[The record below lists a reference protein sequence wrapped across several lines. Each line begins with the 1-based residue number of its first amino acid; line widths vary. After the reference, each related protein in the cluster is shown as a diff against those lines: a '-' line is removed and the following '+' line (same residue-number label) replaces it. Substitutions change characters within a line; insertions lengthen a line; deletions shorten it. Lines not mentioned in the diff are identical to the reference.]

1 MSKAAPDYVMR
12 DDERYPTPVEE
23 HPGLHPYIAPFAPT
37 TPATDDTVSPIIISP
52 VSRNLNRNQSNVQ
65 KFEVEGSQKTPTSSR
80 KCCGL
85 RRQTFFFITA
95 GMALLVISGIVV
107 GVVVALK
114 LKNDSETTRLPAL
127 TSSGLFID
135 TNNTIWNSQI
145 AYVNTTSGK
154 VAFRLNSGSDTFTAP
169 QTMNLTIIP
178 ATDAPMSLVS
188 ILGTDN
194 NIYLNLFYIYDTQII
209 LANVS
214 CAASICTTIFNG
226 AISSDLSFPLY
237 ESSGLAA
244 LYLGAGKGFRIFYH
258 NSDRYLTQLSSLG
271 DGWDHG
277 ATISGKAVSGSS
289 ISATEVGETGMITV
303 FYVEDMSKELY
314 YIQYNATWHGGTSYS
329 PLLPPLLL
337 N

>member
-1 MSKAAPDYVMR
+1 MSKAAPEYVMR

-23 HPGLHPYIAPFAPT
+23 HPGLHPYIAPFAPP
-37 TPATDDTVSPIIISP
+37 TPVTDDTVSPIIISP
-52 VSRNLNRNQSNVQ
+52 VSRGLSRNQSNLQ
-65 KFEVEGSQKTPTSSR
+65 KFEVEGSQKTRTPSR

-85 RRQTFFFITA
+85 RRRIFSSLTA
-95 GMALLVISGIVV
+95 GIALLVITGIVV
-107 GVVVALK
+107 GVILALK
-114 LKNDSETTRLPAL
+114 LKKDSETTRLPAL

-145 AYVNTTSGK
+145 VYVNTTSGK
-154 VAFRLNSGSDTFTAP
+154 VTFRLNSGSDNFTAP

-214 CAASICTTIFNG
+214 CAPSICTTIFNG
-226 AISSDLSFPLY
+226 AISNDLSFPPD

-244 LYLGAGKGFRIFYH
+244 LYLGAEKGFRIFYH

-271 DGWDHG
+271 NGWDHG
-277 ATISGKAVSGSS
+277 ATISGKAVSRSS
-289 ISATEVGETGMITV
+289 ISATEVGTTGMITV
-303 FYVEDMSKELY
+303 LYVENMSKELY
-314 YIQYNATWHGGTSYS
+314 YIQYNATWHAGTSHS
-329 PLLPPLLL
+329 PLLPPP
-337 N
+337 